1 MTNFDVIVVGAGAA
15 GLMCAGTAAN
25 RGRRVLLIDKNKR
38 PGRKVLITGKG
49 RCNVTNFCDTQDFL
63 QAVRRN
69 PRFLYSAMGAF
80 SCYDVYAFF
89 EELGVP
95 LKVERGNRVF
105 PESDKSAD
113 IVDSLVDWII
123 EAGVELRQGQVDAL
137 LLEDGE
143 VKGVRI
149 GSKEITAESVVICTG
164 GKSYPVTGSTGDG
177 YKLARSA
184 GHTVTRLSP
193 SLIPITIKEKYCA
206 DMMGLSLKNVVLTVK
221 EGEKEIFSSLGEM
234 LFAHFG
240 ISGPL
245 VLSASSH
252 MDVSK
257 MHNYRITL
265 DLKPALDEAKL
276 DARLLRDF
284 EENKNRDFINSLG
297 ALLPRK
303 LIPVAVQLSGIAPAT
318 KIHDITREQRL
329 NFVHL
334 LKNFPLTPTG
344 FRPIEEAIVTS
355 GGVDVSEIQPS
366 TMESRKTK
374 GLYFAGEVMD
384 IDAYTGGYNLQVA
397 WCTGHLAGMN
407 A

>member
-15 GLMCAGTAAN
+15 GLMCAGTAAK

-89 EELGVP
+89 EELGVT

-113 IVDSLVDWII
+113 IVDSLVDWIMD
-123 EAGVELRQGQVDAL
+123 AGVELRQGQVDEL
-137 LLEDGE
+137 LLEDGA
-143 VKGVRI
+143 VKGVRC

-184 GHTVTRLSP
+184 GHNVTRLSP

-257 MHNYRITL
+257 MHSYRITI

-284 EENKNRDFINSLG
+284 EENKNRDFINALG

-303 LIPVAVQLSGIAPAT
+303 LIPVAVQLSGISASA
-318 KIHDITREQRL
+318 KVNAITREQRL

-355 GGVDVSEIQPS
+355 GGVDVSGIQPS
-366 TMESRKTK
+366 TMESRITK